1 MTTFLLA
8 TLTASLIGSLHCAG
22 MCGPFVLVAIGTKDR
37 ARRLIAYHLGRL
49 VSYATIGAIAGSAGA
64 ALDLG
69 ARAFGLQRVAA
80 YAAGGL
86 MILFGLVG
94 LLRASGS
101 RLPHLSLP
109 APVQRFVQS
118 GYRQTK
124 VWPPTLRA
132 ASIGSLSAL
141 LPCGWLYLF
150 VLAAAGTGTA
160 LAGLSVTVAF
170 WLGTLPILTALAA
183 GAAKLSGQYR
193 RALPFAMAVICVLAG
208 GHTMLLRANADVGTL
223 RQTSN
228 ETITIE
234 RQIER
239 VRAASYQP
247 LPCCH
252 AR

>member
-8 TLTASLIGSLHCAG
+8 SLIASLIGSLHCAG
-22 MCGPFVLVAIGTKDR
+22 MCGPFVLVAIGTTDR
-37 ARRLIAYHLGRL
+37 PRRLTAYHLGRL
-49 VSYATIGAIAGSAGA
+49 ASYAILGAVGGSAGA
-64 ALDLG
+64 ALNLG
-69 ARAFGLQRVAA
+69 GRAFGLQRAAA

-86 MILFGLVG
+86 MIFFGLVS
-94 LLRASGS
+94 LIRASGG

-109 APVQRFVQS
+109 GPAQQFVQG
-118 GYRQTK
+118 GYRTTK
-124 VWPPTLRA
+124 LWSPTARA
-132 ASIGSLSAL
+132 AAIGGLSAL

-160 LAGLSVTVAF
+160 LTGLSVTVAF

-183 GAAKLSGQYR
+183 GAARLSGRYSK
-193 RALPFAMAVICVLAG
+193 ALPFATAAVCVLAG
-208 GHTMLLRANADVGTL
+208 GHTMLVRANADL
-223 RQTSN
+223 SALPRPAN
-228 ETITIE
+228 EAVSIE

-239 VRAASYQP
+239 VRSSSEHP